1 MMRRVRLSWMLAAAI
16 SAVPLYA
23 AEVSVKSLSGPPE
36 EMADMGLPSARET
49 AVPTNLLRID
59 DLTQELN
66 GPAPSARAQISNFS
80 TTPGVGFSLVQ
91 VTTQYPTFAPAT
103 FTAPNGTRFLFNG
116 STLTCNGSFCG
127 ASEAALHIER
137 LAAPSTGG
145 IATIS
150 ISGGE
155 VSGGSWN
162 VNVQN
167 PGPLPV
173 GSIAPLQVESTV
185 AFDDNVV
192 EVQICTFDE
201 ICLEEF
207 RPTAQPGERFG
218 LVDGATPVLRLSFAN
233 EVMRQEDRSAGLSLT
248 GLTVTVTDVATQ
260 RTVHQ
265 ERFHGSRAAEVP
277 LDRAGASLIR
287 LPNLA
292 AGNYAVRLDV
302 QGSVDGIGPIERTAV
317 YFLPVLAERFAVTG
331 EVETQV
337 LDDERLELVL
347 GLSPRGNDRRHVYAY
362 AEVWSRGDE
371 QPIAWIGGMTQP
383 RIDRF
388 GQLGLPMVL
397 DARWLALK
405 ESRGQDLE
413 LRNLRIQDPDTFV
426 PLTEVG
432 ALPFS
437 VRQMPRVVEES
448 SRNVSQDESL
458 FVGRGDRTITVD
470 DLPDEPTRGGFT
482 NTGIFLV
489 HGWCSGN
496 VWPIGGHFGLPGRA
510 GGTELFT
517 DFDQSRSHDNFAQR
531 IRDQGAARFIDSFSV
546 VAHSQGGAAAVHTRA
561 FYNTLL
567 DASTAPRRIQSVGT
581 PYRGSTLMDFYL
593 ATGPLGWLIATILGE
608 CTPQFSL
615 GTLGSA
621 LWRVTVPSWAKSEV
635 WYYRSGHRRP
645 SNFFQRLQFW
655 RWRCN
660 LASFVIP
667 GWDDGVVSTAQGVL
681 SNGRNMGVT
690 ASECHLN
697 MNHGGQT
704 RNQGRNNLM
713 DREGRPALVNLAR
726 GASTSASSTYTPG
739 CSGGLHCYSP
749 ARVNDG
755 DRRTDLGGF
764 TSWTNHST
772 SLPQWVQLHWASP
785 ITFQRVELVL
795 SQGWAIRNFRIEY
808 RANALSPWRT
818 LVNVSGNTNAVL
830 GPYNAPFPGSAT
842 AQDIRVVGLSGPSQQ
857 PQYVRVNEIEVY

>member
-1 MMRRVRLSWMLAAAI
+1 MMRRVGFSWMLAAALA
-16 SAVPLYA
+16 AVSLNA

-36 EMADMGLPSARET
+36 EMSKMRLPSARET
-49 AVPTNLLRID
+49 AVPSNLLRID

-66 GPAPSARAQISNFS
+66 GPAPSTRAQISNFS
-80 TTPGVGFSLVQ
+80 TSPGIGFSLVQ

-103 FTAPNGTRFLFNG
+103 FTAPNGTRYIFNG
-116 STLTCNGSFCG
+116 STLTCNGTLCG
-127 ASEAALHIER
+127 SSEAALHIER

-145 IATIS
+145 VATLS
-150 ISGGE
+150 VSGGE
-155 VSGGSWN
+155 VTGGSWN
-162 VNVQN
+162 LNVQN
-167 PGPLPV
+167 PGPLPLGASV
-173 GSIAPLQVESTV
+173 PLEVESIV
-185 AFDDNVV
+185 AFDDNLVVV
-192 EVQICTFDE
+192 EICPFDD
-201 ICLEEF
+201 ICLEELD
-207 RPTAQPGERFG
+207 PNPSAAGRFA
-218 LVDGATPVLRLSFAN
+218 LVDGTAPMLRLAYAD
-233 EVMRQEDRSAGLSLT
+233 ETLQQKDRSAGLTVT
-248 GLTVTVTDVATQ
+248 GLTVTVTDAATR

-265 ERFHGSRAAEVP
+265 ERFHGVRAAEVRR
-277 LDRAGASLIR
+277 DREGASLVR
-287 LPNLA
+287 LPSLP

-302 QGSVDGIGPIERTAV
+302 QGIAEGIGPIERTALT
-317 YFLPVLAERFAVTG
+317 FLPIMAERFAVTG
-331 EVETQV
+331 EVETHV
-337 LDDERLELVL
+337 LDNERLELVL

-362 AEVWSRGDE
+362 AEVWSGADE
-371 QPIAWIGGMTQP
+371 EPIAWIGGMTQP
-383 RIDRF
+383 REDHF
-388 GQLGLPMVL
+388 GRLGLPMVL

-405 ESRGQDLE
+405 ESRGHDLE
-413 LRNLRIQDPDTFV
+413 LRNLRIQDPDTFI
-426 PLTEVG
+426 PLTQIA
-432 ALPFS
+432 ALPFT
-437 VRQMPRVVEES
+437 VRQMPHVAQES
-448 SRNVSQDESL
+448 RRNVSQDESL
-458 FVGRGDRTITVD
+458 YLGRGDRTITVD
-470 DLPDEPTRGGFT
+470 DLPEEQTRGGFT

-496 VWPIGGHFGLPGRA
+496 VWPRGDFEVAGRV
-510 GGTELFT
+510 GGTEVFA
-517 DFDQSRSHDNFAQR
+517 DFSQSRSHDNFAQR

-546 VAHSQGGAAAVHTRA
+546 VSHSQGGAAAVHLRA
-561 FYNTLL
+561 FYNSLL
-567 DASTAPRRIQSVGT
+567 DASTAPRRMQSVGT

-621 LWRVTVPSWAKSEV
+621 VWRATVPSWAKNEV

-667 GWDDGVVSTAQGVL
+667 GWDDGVVADWQGVL

-690 ASECHLN
+690 SSECHLN

-704 RNQGRNNLM
+704 RNQGRNNIM
-713 DREGRPALVNLAR
+713 DREGRPAPVNMAR
-726 GASTSASSTYTPG
+726 NASTSASSTFTPG

-772 SLPQWVQLHWASP
+772 SLPQWVQLHWSSP

-795 SQGWAIRNFRIEY
+795 SQGWAPRNFRIEY
-808 RANALSPWRT
+808 RANATSPWRT
-818 LVNVSGNTNAVL
+818 LVSVSGNTGAVL

-842 AQDIRVVGLSGPSQQ
+842 AQDIRVVGLLGPSQQ